1 MADEPQEGR
10 IILYQEDGRNV
21 PVEVTYW
28 RETFW
33 LTQQK
38 MAELFNVTV
47 PTINEHLK
55 NIFSSGEL
63 TETSTI
69 RKSRIVRQ
77 EGSRQVSREI
87 SFYNLDAIIA
97 VGYRVN
103 SRQATQFRQWATGI
117 LREYIVK
124 GFALNDDMLKNG
136 RPFGDDYFEELL
148 DRIRDIRTS
157 ERRFWQKVTD
167 LFSEVS
173 YDYDPNSQ
181 TARDFFASCQN
192 KMHYAVTHQT
202 AAEIVMN
209 RVDAGKPNMGL
220 TTWKGAPKGHP
231 RSTDV
236 TVAKNYLNEGVEHA
250 HHRSAGPRGGTST
263 EPHPH
268 QHGGMRHADRP
279 VHLPVGHAVAG
290 RQRQPWTR
298 ADETQGPRRVP
309 QVGCGTRKR
318 FRQVRQGIGRNWTV
332 NDATLTSWSKTLG
345 VRVEE
350 RRLAGD
356 RCGIYYDPL
365 RLIILDERLAGFQ
378 RRCTLCHELIHARH
392 HDPGCG
398 SQYGVKCERRCRR
411 ETALALISPVD
422 YGMAE
427 EIYEGA
433 AWPMAVELGVTV
445 QVLMDYRQLLHD
457 SGVCMQ

>member
-1 MADEPQEGR
+1 MANEPQEGR

-38 MAELFNVTV
+38 MAELFDTTASN
-47 PTINEHLK
+47 ISMHLK
-55 NIFSSGEL
+55 NIFESGEL
-63 TETSTI
+63 DESSCLI
-69 RKSRIVRQ
+69 KFRIS
-77 EGSRQVSREI
+77 EFNKKPTN
-87 SFYNLDAIIA
+87 FYNLDAIIA

-181 TARDFFASCQN
+181 TARDFFAGCQN

-202 AAEIVMN
+202 AAEIVMD
-209 RVDAGKPNMGL
+209 RADADKPNMGL

-236 TVAKNYLNEGVEHA
+236 TVAKNYLNEREMKALNTLTTGLLDLVEA
-250 HHRSAGPRGGTST
+250 
-263 EPHPH
+263 
-268 QHGGMRHADRP
+268 
-279 VHLPVGHAVAG
+279 
-290 RQRQPWTR
+290 
-298 ADETQGPRRVP
+298 RVL
-309 QVGCGTRKR
+309 
-318 FRQVRQGIGRNWTV
+318 NH
-332 NDATLTSWSKTLG
+332 TLTSMEECATLIDQYISLSG
-345 VRVEE
+345 M
-350 RRLAGD
+350 
-356 RCGIYYDPL
+356 PL
-365 RLIILDERLAGFQ
+365 LEGKGNRGHEQMKRKALDEFHKWDA
-378 RRCTLCHELIHARH
+378 T
-392 HDPGCG
+392 
-398 SQYGVKCERRCRR
+398 R
-411 ETALALISPVD
+411 ESDFDRFTKGLD
-422 YGMAE
+422 GT
-427 EIYEGA
+427 G
-433 AWPMAVELGVTV
+433 
-445 QVLMDYRQLLHD
+445 R
-457 SGVCMQ
+457 

>member
-202 AAEIVMN
+202 AAEIVMD

-220 TTWKGAPKGHP
+220 TLGRALRKDIH
-231 RSTDV
+231 
-236 TVAKNYLNEGVEHA
+236 
-250 HHRSAGPRGGTST
+250 GPRT
-263 EPHPH
+263 
-268 QHGGMRHADRP
+268 
-279 VHLPVGHAVAG
+279 
-290 RQRQPWTR
+290 
-298 ADETQGPRRVP
+298 
-309 QVGCGTRKR
+309 
-318 FRQVRQGIGRNWTV
+318 
-332 NDATLTSWSKTLG
+332 
-345 VRVEE
+345 
-350 RRLAGD
+350 
-356 RCGIYYDPL
+356 
-365 RLIILDERLAGFQ
+365 
-378 RRCTLCHELIHARH
+378 
-392 HDPGCG
+392 
-398 SQYGVKCERRCRR
+398 
-411 ETALALISPVD
+411 
-422 YGMAE
+422 
-427 EIYEGA
+427 
-433 AWPMAVELGVTV
+433 
-445 QVLMDYRQLLHD
+445 
-457 SGVCMQ
+457 

>member
-38 MAELFNVTV
+38 MAELFDTTTSN
-47 PTINEHLK
+47 ISMHLK
-55 NIFSSGEL
+55 NIFESGEL
-63 TETSTI
+63 DESSCLI
-69 RKSRIVRQ
+69 KFRIS
-77 EGSRQVSREI
+77 EFNKKPTN
-87 SFYNLDAIIA
+87 FYNLDAIIA

-103 SRQATQFRQWATGI
+103 SRPATQFRQWATGI

-202 AAEIVMN
+202 AAEIVMD

-236 TVAKNYLNEGVEHA
+236 TVAKNYLNEREMKALNTLTTGLLDLVEA
-250 HHRSAGPRGGTST
+250 
-263 EPHPH
+263 
-268 QHGGMRHADRP
+268 
-279 VHLPVGHAVAG
+279 
-290 RQRQPWTR
+290 
-298 ADETQGPRRVP
+298 RVL
-309 QVGCGTRKR
+309 
-318 FRQVRQGIGRNWTV
+318 NH
-332 NDATLTSWSKTLG
+332 TLTSMEECATLIDQYISLSG
-345 VRVEE
+345 MPLLEGKGNRGHEQM
-350 RRLAGD
+350 RRKA
-356 RCGIYYDPL
+356 
-365 RLIILDERLAGFQ
+365 LDEFHKWDA
-378 RRCTLCHELIHARH
+378 ARES
-392 HDPGCG
+392 DFDRFAKGLDG
-398 SQYGVKCERRCRR
+398 TGR
-411 ETALALISPVD
+411 
-422 YGMAE
+422 
-427 EIYEGA
+427 
-433 AWPMAVELGVTV
+433 
-445 QVLMDYRQLLHD
+445 
-457 SGVCMQ
+457 

>member
-38 MAELFNVTV
+38 MAELFDTTTSN
-47 PTINEHLK
+47 ISMHLK
-55 NIFSSGEL
+55 NIFESGEL
-63 TETSTI
+63 DESSCLI
-69 RKSRIVRQ
+69 KFR
-77 EGSRQVSREI
+77 VSEFNKKPTN
-87 SFYNLDAIIA
+87 FYNLDAIIA

-103 SRQATQFRQWATGI
+103 SRQATQFRQWATGV

-157 ERRFWQKVTD
+157 ERRFWQKITD

-202 AAEIVMN
+202 AAEIVMD
-209 RVDAGKPNMGL
+209 RADADKPNMGL

-236 TVAKNYLNEGVEHA
+236 TVAKNYL
-250 HHRSAGPRGGTST
+250 
-263 EPHPH
+263 
-268 QHGGMRHADRP
+268 
-279 VHLPVGHAVAG
+279 
-290 RQRQPWTR
+290 
-298 ADETQGPRRVP
+298 DEREI
-309 QVGCGTRKR
+309 KAL
-318 FRQVRQGIGRNWTV
+318 N
-332 NDATLTSWSKTLG
+332 TLTSMKECATLIDQYISLSG
-345 VRVEE
+345 MPLLEGKGNRGHEQM
-350 RRLAGD
+350 RRKALNEFHKWDAARESDFD
-356 RCGIYYDPL
+356 RFAKG
-365 RLIILDERLAGFQ
+365 LDGTGR
-378 RRCTLCHELIHARH
+378 
-392 HDPGCG
+392 
-398 SQYGVKCERRCRR
+398 
-411 ETALALISPVD
+411 
-422 YGMAE
+422 
-427 EIYEGA
+427 
-433 AWPMAVELGVTV
+433 
-445 QVLMDYRQLLHD
+445 
-457 SGVCMQ
+457 

>member
-1 MADEPQEGR
+1 MTDVPQEGR

-38 MAELFNVTV
+38 MAELFDTTASN
-47 PTINEHLK
+47 ISMHLK
-55 NIFSSGEL
+55 NIFESGEL
-63 TETSTI
+63 DESSCLI
-69 RKSRIVRQ
+69 KFR
-77 EGSRQVSREI
+77 VSEFNKKPTN
-87 SFYNLDAIIA
+87 FYNLDAIIA

-157 ERRFWQKVTD
+157 ERRFWQKITD

-202 AAEIVMN
+202 AAEIVMD
-209 RVDAGKPNMGL
+209 RADADKPNMGL

-236 TVAKNYLNEGVEHA
+236 TVAKNYLDEREIKALNTLTTGLLDLVEA
-250 HHRSAGPRGGTST
+250 
-263 EPHPH
+263 
-268 QHGGMRHADRP
+268 
-279 VHLPVGHAVAG
+279 
-290 RQRQPWTR
+290 
-298 ADETQGPRRVP
+298 RVL
-309 QVGCGTRKR
+309 
-318 FRQVRQGIGRNWTV
+318 NH
-332 NDATLTSWSKTLG
+332 TLTSMEECATLIDQYISLSG
-345 VRVEE
+345 MPLLEGKGNRGHEQM
-350 RRLAGD
+350 RRKA
-356 RCGIYYDPL
+356 
-365 RLIILDERLAGFQ
+365 LDEFHKWDA
-378 RRCTLCHELIHARH
+378 ARES
-392 HDPGCG
+392 DFDRFAKGLDG
-398 SQYGVKCERRCRR
+398 TGR
-411 ETALALISPVD
+411 
-422 YGMAE
+422 
-427 EIYEGA
+427 
-433 AWPMAVELGVTV
+433 
-445 QVLMDYRQLLHD
+445 
-457 SGVCMQ
+457 

>member
-38 MAELFNVTV
+38 MAELFDTTTSN
-47 PTINEHLK
+47 ISMHLK
-55 NIFSSGEL
+55 NIFESGEL
-63 TETSTI
+63 DESSCLI
-69 RKSRIVRQ
+69 KFRIS
-77 EGSRQVSREI
+77 EFNKKPTN
-87 SFYNLDAIIA
+87 FYNLDAIIA

-202 AAEIVMN
+202 AAEIVMD

-236 TVAKNYLNEGVEHA
+236 TVAKNYLNEREMKALNTLTTGLLDLVEA
-250 HHRSAGPRGGTST
+250 
-263 EPHPH
+263 
-268 QHGGMRHADRP
+268 
-279 VHLPVGHAVAG
+279 
-290 RQRQPWTR
+290 
-298 ADETQGPRRVP
+298 RVL
-309 QVGCGTRKR
+309 
-318 FRQVRQGIGRNWTV
+318 NH
-332 NDATLTSWSKTLG
+332 TLTSMEECATLIDQYISLSG
-345 VRVEE
+345 MPLLEGKGNRGHEQM
-350 RRLAGD
+350 RRKA
-356 RCGIYYDPL
+356 
-365 RLIILDERLAGFQ
+365 LDEFHKWDA
-378 RRCTLCHELIHARH
+378 ARES
-392 HDPGCG
+392 DFDRFAKGLDG
-398 SQYGVKCERRCRR
+398 TGR
-411 ETALALISPVD
+411 
-422 YGMAE
+422 
-427 EIYEGA
+427 
-433 AWPMAVELGVTV
+433 
-445 QVLMDYRQLLHD
+445 
-457 SGVCMQ
+457 

>member
-1 MADEPQEGR
+1 MANEPQEGR

-38 MAELFNVTV
+38 MAELFDTTASN
-47 PTINEHLK
+47 ISMHLK
-55 NIFSSGEL
+55 NIFESGEL
-63 TETSTI
+63 DESSCLI
-69 RKSRIVRQ
+69 KFRIS
-77 EGSRQVSREI
+77 EFNKKPTN
-87 SFYNLDAIIA
+87 FYNLDAIIA

-181 TARDFFASCQN
+181 TARDFFAGCQN
-192 KMHYAVTHQT
+192 KMHYAVAHQT
-202 AAEIVMN
+202 AAEIVMD
-209 RVDAGKPNMGL
+209 RADADKPNMGL

-236 TVAKNYLNEGVEHA
+236 TVAKNYLNEREMKALNTLTTGLLDLVEA
-250 HHRSAGPRGGTST
+250 
-263 EPHPH
+263 
-268 QHGGMRHADRP
+268 
-279 VHLPVGHAVAG
+279 
-290 RQRQPWTR
+290 
-298 ADETQGPRRVP
+298 RVL
-309 QVGCGTRKR
+309 
-318 FRQVRQGIGRNWTV
+318 NH
-332 NDATLTSWSKTLG
+332 TLTSMEECATLIDQYISLSG
-345 VRVEE
+345 M
-350 RRLAGD
+350 
-356 RCGIYYDPL
+356 PL
-365 RLIILDERLAGFQ
+365 LEGKGNRGHEQMKRKALDEFHKWDA
-378 RRCTLCHELIHARH
+378 T
-392 HDPGCG
+392 
-398 SQYGVKCERRCRR
+398 R
-411 ETALALISPVD
+411 ESDFDRFTKGLD
-422 YGMAE
+422 GT
-427 EIYEGA
+427 G
-433 AWPMAVELGVTV
+433 
-445 QVLMDYRQLLHD
+445 R
-457 SGVCMQ
+457 